1 MQVTNMQKSSISP
14 LDFVIRLLALGAGLM
29 VFAILLA
36 AGFNLHPGLTL
47 FILGIFAMGAGNI
60 LSLPA
65 RRYERRRGIR
75 HVNLFQL
82 PSPEEYIA
90 GNSFTATH
98 AASFCSFENALLL
111 AGFID
116 LLIGLIILF

>member
-1 MQVTNMQKSSISP
+1 MQKSSISP
-14 LDFVIRLLALGAGLM
+14 LDFVIQLLALGAGFM
-29 VFAILLA
+29 VFASLLC
-36 AGFNLHPGLTL
+36 AGFNLHP
-47 FILGIFAMGAGNI
+47 GIFAMGAGNI